1 MQIDYK
7 TRELTVKLVYYGP
20 ALSGKTTNLEAIHRL
35 IDPQFQRTVARA
47 VLDGVNTYFSNQ
59 PPPGTLFAAR
69 AMAERQGGQRGEVSG
84 GSP

>member
-1 MQIDYK
+1 MPAM
-7 TRELTVKLVYYGP
+7 LVET
-20 ALSGKTTNLEAIHRL
+20 AFLSNPEEEKRL

-59 PPPGTLFAAR
+59 PPPGTLYAAR
-69 AMAERQGGQRGEVSG
+69 AMAEAAARDPGVSG